1 MVDDNFFDA
10 AVRHWYDGTILE
22 REGEYDNAVCMQGF
36 AAECALKTIFEKGVS
51 KELTK
56 KYSHDMKCL
65 LEDILTMS
73 ANDVGIVSI
82 LDPSCGLRISE
93 IGLEDILFEN
103 HPERRYFSNGHYSRE
118 DAEKCRENAHKFV
131 KEMLELYVDGYI
143 GIR

>member
-1 MVDDNFFDA
+1 M
-10 AVRHWYDGTILE
+10 
-22 REGEYDNAVCMQGF
+22 
-36 AAECALKTIFEKGVS
+36 KTIFEKGVS